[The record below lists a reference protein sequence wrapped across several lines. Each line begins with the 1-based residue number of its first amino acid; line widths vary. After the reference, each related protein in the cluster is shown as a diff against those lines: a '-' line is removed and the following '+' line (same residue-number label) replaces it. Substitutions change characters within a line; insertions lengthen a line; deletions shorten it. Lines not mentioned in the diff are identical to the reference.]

1 MPDFRTTSMKKNI
14 LLLIVLSC
22 FWGEIVSAQL
32 CNSDNK
38 FQRPLKEVLNDI
50 EQEYHVKL
58 RISDKDVEGK
68 VLNYANWRFRPD
80 VEETLKNVLA
90 PFDLMALPDGAENKF
105 KIEEF
110 RYHRRTVE
118 EGKATLDY
126 LAAKY
131 ANKEEWEVRRADLK
145 LCLREAVRLSPM
157 PKSPD
162 SKPVLGKT
170 RKMKDY
176 TVQNIGLEVLPGF
189 YVCGSIYRPSKI
201 KGKIPV
207 VLCPNGH
214 FGNGRYNKD
223 VQARCAGLARM
234 GAMTI
239 NYDLF
244 AWGESVLQVDSKTH
258 RKALSN
264 TIQAL
269 NSIRLLDY
277 LLSFSYAD
285 STRVGI
291 TGGSGGGSH
300 TILMSGIDDR
310 IDVSVP
316 TVMMSS
322 IHYGGCPCES
332 GNPIHLCGGGTNN
345 VELAGLFAPKPQL
358 IISDGGD
365 WTSNVPTLEF
375 PYLQRIYEFYDGAVV
390 ENAHFPKEGHNYGP
404 SKRTAMYKFMAE
416 QLGLDASKVFDKAG
430 NLDEKAITIEEID
443 AMKVFG
449 KDGENLPASAIRS
462 FEALEKVFEAQ

>member
-1 MPDFRTTSMKKNI
+1 MRIRVFILS
-14 LLLIVLSC
+14 LLLLL
-22 FWGEIVSAQL
+22 GNTLVSAQL

-38 FQRPLKEVLNDI
+38 FQRPLKDVLSDI
-50 EQEYHVKL
+50 KKEYNVKL
-58 RISDKDVEGK
+58 RISDKNLKGK

-80 VEETLKNVLA
+80 VHETLKNVLA
-90 PFDLMALPDGAENKF
+90 PFDLMALPDGADDKF

-118 EGKATLDY
+118 EGKETLEY
-126 LAAKY
+126 LKSKY
-131 ANKEEWEVRRADLK
+131 SSKEEWEVRRADMKQCLK
-145 LCLREAVRLSPM
+145 AAVRLSPM
-157 PKSPD
+157 PETVN
-162 SKPVLGKT
+162 SKPVLSKV
-170 RKMKDY
+170 RKMKGY

-189 YVCGSIYRPSKI
+189 YVAGSIYRPSKI
-201 KGKIPV
+201 KGIIPV

-223 VQARCAGLARM
+223 VQTRCAGLARM
-234 GAMTI
+234 GAMTV
-239 NYDLF
+239 NYDIF
-244 AWGESVLQVDSKTH
+244 AWGESVLQVDPKAH
-258 RKALSN
+258 RKSLAN

-277 LLSFSYAD
+277 LLSFKYAD
-285 STRVGI
+285 TTRIAI

-365 WTSNVPTLEF
+365 WTKNVPTLEF
-375 PYLQRIYEFYDGAVV
+375 PYLKRIYDFYDSAIV
-390 ENAHFPKEGHNYGP
+390 ENEHFPKEGHNYGP
-404 SKRTAMYKFMAE
+404 SKRMAMYRFMAK
-416 QLGLDASKVFDKAG
+416 QLGLNESKVFDKSGA
-430 NLDEKAITIEEID
+430 LDETAITVEEID
-443 AMKVFG
+443 DMKVFG
-449 KDGENLPASAIRS
+449 KNGEKLPASALRS
-462 FEALEKVFEAQ
+462 LEELEKVFEAAIMTKD